1 MTIYTDFYT
10 NQKKTDLFFHDAG
23 TFHFGRPHKKTICQK
38 IKPESRYRHLIKL
51 KKRSFSYGRI
61 MFQYSVTL
69 LFSFCHY
76 YFKNQ
81 FDLLSKIFILL
92 CKCWNDSALVTNM
105 LNSK

>member
-1 MTIYTDFYT
+1 MVGSCFNT
-10 NQKKTDLFFHDAG
+10 
-23 TFHFGRPHKKTICQK
+23 
-38 IKPESRYRHLIKL
+38 
-51 KKRSFSYGRI
+51 
-61 MFQYSVTL
+61 VTL